1 MVLLTTSCGTLG
13 QGAHAFGAWFPHQE
27 GRPGCWSRFLNWAS
41 QICMEFFL
49 KGWSWF
55 SRAVVGPEGLAGPR
69 SFWGCWSCRSMGLIV
84 HAFNIWNVSLA
95 MNLLK
100 KKIPK
105 FDLWVSER
113 MKYCIFLWMK
123 SVAERGCGCLGAG
136 GLRPRETGAHDW
148 WRQKGRC
155 ELWSWGRDGTKPK
168 GLCKANCISFPI
180 VFRPKL
186 GLGRTIQTPY
196 LLNIFKGSH
205 CKTSV
210 FLNLIHYRF
219 LHLMKWQFN
228 KWYNCPKYCFN
239 IIMCNSLEHAIAFYN
254 YDI

>member
-100 KKIPK
+100 KKYQNLTSESLREWNTVFFFEWRVWQREAVGVWELGGLGPGRLELMT
-105 FDLWVSER
+105 DGDRRGGVSYGVGGGMGQNR
-113 MKYCIFLWMK
+113 K
-123 SVAERGCGCLGAG
+123 GCARQIASHSLLCLG
-136 GLRPRETGAHDW
+136 PNWDW
-148 WRQKGRC
+148 QN
-155 ELWSWGRDGTKPK
+155 DTNP
-168 GLCKANCISFPI
+168 ISP
-180 VFRPKL
+180 
-186 GLGRTIQTPY
+186 
-196 LLNIFKGSH
+196 
-205 CKTSV
+205 
-210 FLNLIHYRF
+210 
-219 LHLMKWQFN
+219 
-228 KWYNCPKYCFN
+228 
-239 IIMCNSLEHAIAFYN
+239 
-254 YDI
+254 